1 MTIKHETREQWLTA
15 AVDEL
20 RPIFAAI
27 NKPLPQAIRVA
38 CGFPLNAKRNRA
50 VGECWASTASA
61 DRTIEILV
69 SPQLA
74 DPLKVFEVLVHELCH
89 ATAGAMNHGINFQT
103 AASAMLLE
111 PVDPSIRDPWR
122 ATRGD
127 STFANTYSDILA
139 DLQDYPHA
147 QLSFSTR
154 KTQGTRMLK
163 AFCPSCGYTIRLTS
177 KWAGLGLPTCP
188 LDGDEFTL

>member
-1 MTIKHETREQWLTA
+1 MTQDTREQWLMA
-15 AVDEL
+15 AVEEL
-20 RPIFAAI
+20 RPIFSAHG
-27 NKPLPQAIRVA
+27 KPLPQAIRVA
-38 CGFPLNAKRNRA
+38 CGFPLNAKRSRA

-69 SPQLA
+69 SPELA
-74 DPLKVFEVLVHELCH
+74 DPIAVFQVLVHELCH
-89 ATAGAMNHGINFQT
+89 ATAGAMNHGINFQRIAT
-103 AASAMLLE
+103 LMKLE
-111 PVDPSIRDPWR
+111 PSNPTIRDPWR
-122 ATRGD
+122 STLGD
-127 STFANTYSDILA
+127 PDFVSTYADIIVGLG
-139 DLQDYPHA
+139 DYHHA
-147 QLSFSTR
+147 ELTFNTR